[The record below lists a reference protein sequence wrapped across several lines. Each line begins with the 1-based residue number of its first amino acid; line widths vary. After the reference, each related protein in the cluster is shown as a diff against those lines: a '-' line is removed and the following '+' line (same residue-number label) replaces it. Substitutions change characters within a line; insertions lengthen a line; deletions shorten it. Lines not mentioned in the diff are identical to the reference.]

1 MDAEGLQFVVHVTNV
16 QFGCEPAVTGVDQ
29 DEAVGGLHEQRRDAA
44 RQLSLGVEV
53 RAHELALDVIV
64 VPLEDESRRDGPPS
78 IDQDMAGDA
87 VRIQSAVG
95 LAHRAMLRD
104 TSAVDLR
111 SRRQ

>member
-1 MDAEGLQFVVHVTNV
+1 
-16 QFGCEPAVTGVDQ
+16 
-29 DEAVGGLHEQRRDAA
+29 
-44 RQLSLGVEV
+44 
-53 RAHELALDVIV
+53 
-64 VPLEDESRRDGPPS
+64 
-78 IDQDMAGDA
+78 MAGDA